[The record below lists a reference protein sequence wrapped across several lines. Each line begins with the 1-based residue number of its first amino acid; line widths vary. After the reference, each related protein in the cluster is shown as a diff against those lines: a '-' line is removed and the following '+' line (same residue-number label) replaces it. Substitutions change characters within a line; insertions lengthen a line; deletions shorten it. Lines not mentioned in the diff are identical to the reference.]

1 MTAPAKL
8 RLEQINLSDP
18 DLHAR
23 QEAHEIFRLLRKEAP
38 VHYFSGDNAFGP
50 FWSVTKYDD
59 VLRISRNPQLFS
71 SERGISIPPA
81 VPSDQPTYDMMGK
94 MLIVMDP
101 PRHVRLRRLVNKGF
115 TPRAVGMLEP
125 EIRGIARDLIAQI
138 APRGEADFVVDV
150 AAQLPL
156 AVICS
161 MMGLPREDWPLMF
174 NITNKVL
181 GSNDP
186 EYQESIPEAERGTPD
201 AARRTG
207 MEGVARMLAYFT
219 EVVSRLRAGRRGED
233 ITSILTDAEVDGEKL
248 SDEEILFFCFLLV
261 VAGNETTR
269 NAISGGMQV
278 LDENPAEK
286 QRLIEN
292 PALLDSAV
300 EEILRWVSPVMH
312 MTRTATADTEIRG
325 VKIAAG
331 ERVTMWYQSVNR
343 DEEVFA
349 DPYRFDITRS
359 PNEHLA
365 FGIGEHFCLGA
376 GFARLELKIVFEEL
390 FRTLP
395 DIHISG
401 PVERLRSNFIGG
413 TKHLP
418 VAFAANPTRD
428 R

>member
-1 MTAPAKL
+1 VTAPAKI
-8 RLEQINLSDP
+8 RIDQINLSDP
-18 DLHAR
+18 DVHAR
-23 QEAHEIFRLLRKEAP
+23 QEHHELLRVLRNEAP
-38 VHYFSGDNAFGP
+38 VHYFPGDNAFGP
-50 FWSVTKYDD
+50 FWSITKYDD
-59 VLRISRNPQLFS
+59 VLHISRNPLLFS

-81 VPSDQPTYDMMGK
+81 VLENQPTYDMMGR

-125 EIRGIARDLIAQI
+125 EIRQITRDLLAAI

-156 AVICS
+156 AVICM
-161 MMGLPREDWPLMF
+161 MMGIPREDWPLMF

-186 EYQESIPEAERGTPD
+186 EYQENVPEEKRGTPD
-201 AARRTG
+201 AARQTG
-207 MEGVARMLAYFT
+207 MEGVGQMMAYFT
-219 EVVSRLRAGRRGED
+219 DVVAKLRAGRRGDD

-269 NAISGGMQV
+269 NAISGGMQA
-278 LDENPAEK
+278 LDANPGEK
-286 QRLIEN
+286 AKLAN
-292 PALLDSAV
+292 DLGLLDTAV
-300 EEILRWVSPVMH
+300 EEILRWASPVTH
-312 MTRTATADTEIRG
+312 MVRTVTADTEIRG
-325 VKIAAG
+325 VKIPEG
-331 ERVTMWYQSVNR
+331 DRVTMWYPSVNR
-343 DEEVFA
+343 DEDVFA
-349 DPYRFDITRS
+349 DPYRFDITRA

-376 GFARLELKIVFEEL
+376 GFARLELKIMFEEL
-390 FRTLP
+390 FTTLP
-395 DIHISG
+395 DMHISG

-418 VAFAANPTRD
+418 VSFHPR
-428 R
+428 